1 MVSYIEWPRELISP
15 RHYTP
20 GFDPQTNPQDR
31 MSLTGRLGNSSVP
44 GLGIWRPRFSE
55 VPVHQRMNQSAF
67 DALAAQ
73 MNGRDVH
80 VLLPFYH
87 FGKYPKG
94 ADRAEVGFSDGTEFE
109 SGVCFVSTGT
119 TALVAE
125 YAEAGSVKITI
136 RKLLCGA
143 IAPGHVFSIGW
154 HLYQV
159 RFVESQN
166 DELVVVEIRPELR
179 DDIMIRDEV
188 EFTLPWV
195 MATLVE
201 GMGMDFDQQFGRY
214 GTPTLQFIENTAPFD
229 PDHEV

>member
-31 MSLTGRLGNSSVP
+31 MSLTGRLGNGSVP

-55 VPVHQRMNQSAF
+55 VPVHQRINQSAF

-94 ADRAEVGFSDGTEFE
+94 SDPVDVGFANGMDFDG
-109 SGVCFVSTGT
+109 GNRFVSTGT

-125 YAEAGSVKITI
+125 NAFAGSAAVQISKVACATI
-136 RKLLCGA
+136 
-143 IAPGHVFSIGW
+143 IPGHAFSIGR
-154 HLYQV
+154 HLYQI
-159 RFVESQN
+159 RFVDMQN
-166 DELVVVEIRPELR
+166 DNTAQVRIRPELR
-179 DDIMIRDEV
+179 DDILIRDEV
-188 EFTLPWV
+188 EFARPWV

-214 GTPTLQFIENTAPFD
+214 GTPSLQFIENTAPFD